1 MGRKLARLVALA
13 PLGVLV
19 WAAAPAL
26 SLSEYVPEPVE
37 FDQPLPALER
47 VHLASRQR
55 SAHPGEG
62 PVRFRTQTIEA
73 PKRFD
78 AVGLAGE
85 RRPLE
90 IRFRETGGEWSGWI
104 EAADGNPVWSGG
116 AEELEL
122 RSRGWR
128 PEGTLHYVNVS
139 GDATAGDRVLTA
151 IRGAV
156 NAAVIDV
163 ASVTPALAAAPRPNI
178 RTRSSWDPGNDCKPR
193 TRPAYGEVRAATV
206 HHTVNAND
214 YSRSETASMI
224 RGICLFHR
232 NGNGW
237 NDIGYNAIVDRFGRL
252 WTGRDGGVG
261 RPVVGAH
268 NQGFNSTTAGIAS
281 LGTHSDVS
289 ISRKGLQGLVQFL
302 AWKLDRH
309 DIPATGRVRVIS
321 AGGEVNRYGNGE
333 RVYIKRII
341 GHRRTNHTSC
351 PGDALD
357 DDLGKIR
364 RRTQRRI
371 DAHPDQEEPPPP
383 PEDGGIPD

>member
-13 PLGVLV
+13 PLGVLA

-26 SLSEYVPEPVE
+26 SLSQYVPEPVE

-47 VHLASRQR
+47 VRIASG
-55 SAHPGEG
+55 SHSTHPGEG
-62 PVRFRTQTIEA
+62 PIRFRSGTIEA

-78 AVGLAGE
+78 AVGVGGE
-85 RRPLE
+85 MRPLE
-90 IRFRETGGEWSGWI
+90 IRFRESGEEWSEWI
-104 EAADGNPVWSGG
+104 EAVDGNPVWSGG

-128 PEGTLHYVNVS
+128 PEGSLHYVNVS
-139 GDATAGDRVLTA
+139 GDATAGDQVLTA

-156 NAAVIDV
+156 NAAVLDV
-163 ASVTPALAAAPRPNI
+163 ASATPALAAAPRPNI
-178 RTRSSWDPGNDCKPR
+178 RSRARWDPGNDCRPR

-214 YSRSETASMI
+214 YSRGETASML
-224 RGICLFHR
+224 RAICLFHR

-289 ISRKGLQGLVQFL
+289 VSRQGLQGLVGYL

-309 DIPATGRVRVIS
+309 GIPATGRVRVVA
-321 AGGEVNRYGNGE
+321 AGGDASRYDSGE

-341 GHRRTNHTSC
+341 GHRRTGLTSC

-357 DDLGKIR
+357 EDLGKIR

-371 DAHPDQEEPPPP
+371 DAHPDEEEPPP
-383 PEDGGIPD
+383 PEDGGVPD